1 MNVWWLFLPLVPY
14 LGWLVW
20 AALRHPI
27 PLSYNWRSLWQRK
40 VSTLSTAGAI
50 AVVVAIFVVVLSLS
64 QGISRAFV
72 SSGRGDQV
80 VVLRP
85 SARVELN
92 SSVER
97 DRSRILKTYPLLAR
111 DAEGP
116 LVSSECMVVKLL
128 ELADGSGS
136 TNVAFRGLE
145 AAGIRM
151 RPQVHLTEGR
161 WFKAGLPE
169 LVVPRKMVGRFA
181 KMGLGEAIY
190 FSGQPWTI
198 VGVFDGSGS
207 AFDSEVWTDV
217 ETLMQAHRRTSYS
230 SLLVRLQ
237 TPEQVPGFIQFI
249 DSDKRLKLEG
259 KPEAEYYAQQTE
271 AGKPIQILGNLIT
284 VILTVGAIFAAMNT
298 MFAAVAS
305 RTAEIGTLRAL
316 GYRRVEI
323 LASFQWEALMLC
335 ALGGLLGAGIALGFN
350 GIQTGTTNFE
360 TFSDVSFAF
369 AVTPNLMGQGVA
381 FSVLMGVL
389 GGFFPAWRASR
400 IPVTE
405 AMRGG

>member
-1 MNVWWLFLPLVPY
+1 MVWFLFLPLLPY
-14 LGWLVW
+14 LVWLIW

-64 QGISRAFV
+64 QGISKAFV
-72 SSGRGDQV
+72 SSGRADQI

-85 SARVELN
+85 NARVELN
-92 SSVER
+92 SSLER
-97 DRSRILKTYPLLAR
+97 DRARILKTNPFLAR

-116 LVSSECMVVKLL
+116 LASGECVVVKML
-128 ELADGSGS
+128 ELADGTGS

-145 AAGIRM
+145 PAGVRM
-151 RPQVHLTEGR
+151 RTQVQLIQGR

-181 KMGLGEAIY
+181 NLGIGKSIF
-190 FSGQPWTI
+190 FSGQPWAI
-198 VGVFDGSGS
+198 VGVFDGGGS

-217 ETLMQAHRRTSYS
+217 DMLMQAHRRTSYS
-230 SLLVRLQ
+230 AMLVRLSSA
-237 TPEQVPGFIQFI
+237 EKIPGFVKYL
-249 DSDKRLKLEG
+249 DEDKRLKLEG

-284 VILTVGAIFAAMNT
+284 IILTVGAIFAAMNT

-335 ALGGLLGAGIALGFN
+335 ALGGVLGAGMALWFN

-369 AVTPNLMGQGVA
+369 TITPNLMGQGVA

-405 AMRGG
+405 AMKGG

>member
-1 MNVWWLFLPLVPY
+1 MVWLLFLPLLPY
-14 LGWLVW
+14 LAWLVW

-64 QGISRAFV
+64 QGISKAFV
-72 SSGRGDQV
+72 SSGRPDQV
-80 VVLRP
+80 IILRP
-85 SARVELN
+85 NARVELN
-92 SSVER
+92 STLER
-97 DRSRILKTYPLLAR
+97 DRARILKTNPFLAR

-116 LVSSECMVVKLL
+116 LASCECMVVKLL
-128 ELADGSGS
+128 ELVDGSGS

-145 AAGIRM
+145 PAGVRM
-151 RPQVHLTEGR
+151 RNQVRLTEGR

-181 KMGLGEAIY
+181 NLGLGRSIF
-190 FSGQPWTI
+190 FSGQPWAI
-198 VGVFDGSGS
+198 VGVFEGGGS

-217 ETLMQAHRRTSYS
+217 EVLMQAHRRTSFS
-230 SLLVRLQ
+230 SMLARLE
-237 TPEQVPGFIQFI
+237 TPEKIPAFVKYL
-249 DSDKRLKLEG
+249 DDDKRLKLEG

-271 AGKPIQILGNLIT
+271 AGRPIQILGNLIT
-284 VILTVGAIFAAMNT
+284 IILTVGAIFAAMNT
-298 MFAAVAS
+298 MYAAVAS

-335 ALGGLLGAGIALGFN
+335 ALGGILGAGMALWFN

-369 AVTPNLMGQGVA
+369 TITPNLMAQGVA
-381 FSVLMGVL
+381 FSILMGVL

-405 AMRGG
+405 AMKGG